1 MSDPF
6 TAPADPFMDGAGNAA
21 AFKFNA
27 IGDEIVGVVTAV
39 KEQNDTKPDG
49 TPVYWPSGDP
59 KKVYVFTLDTD
70 AGEQAL
76 WVRGN
81 MVKAVR
87 EAVTTAGLNTVLG
100 AKLTI
105 KHHAL
110 GDVVTKGHNPAKL
123 FKAKAEPA
131 PARAAAGGPLPAG
144 EEPW

>member
-6 TAPADPFMDGAGNAA
+6 TTPADPFMDGAGNAA

-70 AGEQAL
+70 NGEQAL

-87 EAVTTAGLNTVLG
+87 EAVTTAGLNTVVG
-100 AKLTI
+100 ARLTI

-131 PARAAAGGPLPAG
+131 PARTAASAALAPG